1 MICWMQ
7 QPNNPF
13 GIQGFRPNP
22 NNPKNQEVYRQNNFG
37 SIPNLP
43 VKPIPQYPNYQNQR
57 IQRIQRIQ
65 PAQLSKPTQNP
76 NQLILQNSPKPKKS
90 PLKNIILSSLVVSFL
105 FFVGGLTY
113 YFYEKRGAFGV
124 KVKALNS
131 VERDF
136 SGFEKKPA
144 EVSVLDFESITFA
157 AQSQSGKFG
166 QTSNRPAVDPSLYKS
181 FTGERFKNFYEQT
194 ILTYQNIDS
203 SKPATKPSIRQN
215 SQADQKIQALAEAR
229 GYKLRP
235 NAIESKLQFVDGQ
248 QLQQEALQSW
258 LLLKSAAAS
267 DGIQLELVSGYRSVA
282 DQKKIFNDGL
292 GPSVTD
298 EQIINGLADSQIDE
312 VLKTSSIPGYSRHH
326 TGFTLD
332 FGCGNKNLTIFAQT
346 PCYEWLSRFNY
357 LNAKR
362 FGFIPSYPQGAGNQG
377 PDPEAW
383 EYVWVGERNLRS

>member
-1 MICWMQ
+1 MQ
-7 QPNNPF
+7 QPKNPF
-13 GIQGFRPNP
+13 GIEGFRPNP
-22 NNPKNQEVYRQNNFG
+22 NNPKNQGFYPQNGTQPIQNNSGF
-37 SIPNLP
+37 IPNLP
-43 VKPIPQYPNYQNQR
+43 VKPIQQYPNYPNQP
-57 IQRIQRIQ
+57 IGQIHPPQ
-65 PAQLSKPTQNP
+65 PFQNP
-76 NQLILQNSPKPKKS
+76 NQLIPQNPPKPKKS
-90 PLKNIILSSLVVSFL
+90 LLRNIILSFVIVAFL
-105 FFVGGLTY
+105 FCVGSLTY

-131 VERDF
+131 VQSDLAD
-136 SGFEKKPA
+136 FEKKPP
-144 EVSVLDFESITFA
+144 EVSVLNFESVTFA
-157 AQSQSGKFG
+157 TQSQSGKFG
-166 QTSNRPAVDPSLYKS
+166 STSNRPAVDPSLYKT
-181 FTGERFKNFYEQT
+181 FTGEQFKNFYEQT
-194 ILTYQNIDS
+194 VLAYQNIDN
-203 SKPATKPSIRQN
+203 PNPTTKPTIRQN
-215 SQADQKIQALAEAR
+215 PKAYQKIQTLAETR

-282 DQKKIFNDGL
+282 DQKKIFNDTL
-292 GPSVTD
+292 GTSVTD
-298 EQIINGLADSQIDE
+298 EQIVSGAADSEIDE

-326 TGFTLD
+326 TGFTVD
-332 FGCGNKNLTIFAQT
+332 FGCGNKILTIFAQT